1 MGKISV
7 LEILN
12 NIPKSS
18 EGDIVSDVVKFNSNG
33 VVFFAY
39 QSDII
44 ADEKGEGI
52 ISLLTDAGFGM
63 IRMCNPSYDHDMEVM
78 YERYTNGADV
88 MAPVYTILRRF
99 RRCTYCKESIESWNR
114 HVLND
119 FAVLFEKQKEF
130 SASMEADVKAED
142 SKRVSKQANK
152 KEGKHT
158 LEDYEGRQLRCYT
171 NKLKHGFNVTDF
183 QKEARFILKELSEL
197 MDAIEHNDV
206 ENLIEE
212 LGDIV
217 IFCYGIAEM
226 AHKDLDTQVFKK
238 MSINEGREYH
248 RNEHG
253 DFVRGDKT

>member
-1 MGKISV
+1 MEKNNT

-12 NIPKSS
+12 NLPKDCKEDTASS
-18 EGDIVSDVVKFNSNG
+18 IVKFNSNG

-39 QSDII
+39 QFDI
-44 ADEKGEGI
+44 ATDEKGEEI
-52 ISLLTDAGFGM
+52 LSSLKDAEFNAV
-63 IRMCNPSYDHDMEVM
+63 RMCNPSYDHDMEVM
-78 YERYTNGADV
+78 YERYVNGADV
-88 MAPVYTILRRF
+88 MAPVYTVLRRF
-99 RRCTYCKESIESWNR
+99 RRCTYCKESIESWNI

-119 FAVLFEKQKEF
+119 FAALLEKRRAF
-130 SASMEADVKAED
+130 NSSMEAIAKAED
-142 SKRVSKQANK
+142 AQRVSEQANK

-238 MSINEGREYH
+238 MAINEGRVYH

-253 DFVRGDKT
+253 DFVREDKT

>member
-1 MGKISV
+1 MEKSNT

-12 NIPKSS
+12 NLPKDCEEDTASS
-18 EGDIVSDVVKFNSNG
+18 IVKFNSNG

-39 QSDII
+39 QFDIA
-44 ADEKGEGI
+44 ADEKGEEI
-52 ISLLTDAGFGM
+52 LSFLKDAEFDAV
-63 IRMCNPSYDHDMEVM
+63 RMCNPSYDQDMEVM
-78 YERYTNGADV
+78 YERYVNGADV
-88 MAPVYTILRRF
+88 MAPVCTILKRF
-99 RRCTYCKESIESWNR
+99 RKCTYCKESIESWNR

-119 FAVLFEKQKEF
+119 FAVLFEKQKAF
-130 SASMEADVKAED
+130 SASMEAED
-142 SKRVSKQANK
+142 SQRVS
-152 KEGKHT
+152 KHT

-238 MSINEGREYH
+238 MSINEGRVYH

-253 DFVRGDKT
+253 DFVREDKT

>member
-7 LEILN
+7 IEILS

-18 EGDIVSDVVKFNSNG
+18 VGDIVSDVVKFNSNG

-44 ADEKGEGI
+44 ADEKGEDI
-52 ISLLTDAGFGM
+52 LSLLTEAGFDM
-63 IRMCNPSYDHDMEVM
+63 VRMCDPYYDHDMEVM

-88 MAPVYTILRRF
+88 MAPVYTILKRF
-99 RRCTYCKESIESWNR
+99 RKCTYCKESIEQWNKNI
-114 HVLND
+114 LDD
-119 FAVLFEKQKEF
+119 FAVLFEKQKVF

-142 SKRVSKQANK
+142 SQRVSK
-152 KEGKHT
+152 HT
-158 LEDYEGRQLRCYT
+158 IEDYEGRQLRCYT

-238 MSINEGREYH
+238 MAINEGRVYH

-253 DFVRGDKT
+253 DFVREDKT

>member
-1 MGKISV
+1 MEKSNT

-12 NIPKSS
+12 NLPKDC
-18 EGDIVSDVVKFNSNG
+18 EGDTASSIVKFNSNG

-39 QSDII
+39 QFDIA
-44 ADEKGEGI
+44 ADEKGEEI
-52 ISLLTDAGFGM
+52 LSFLKDAEFDAV
-63 IRMCNPSYDHDMEVM
+63 RMCNPSYDQDMEVL
-78 YERYTNGADV
+78 YGRYVDGADV
-88 MAPVYTILRRF
+88 MAPVYTILKRF
-99 RRCTYCKESIESWNR
+99 RKCTYCKESIESWNR

-119 FAVLFEKQKEF
+119 FAVLFEKQKAF

-142 SKRVSKQANK
+142 SQRVS
-152 KEGKHT
+152 KHT

-238 MSINEGREYH
+238 MSINEGRVYH

-253 DFVRGDKT
+253 DFVREDKT

>member
-18 EGDIVSDVVKFNSNG
+18 EGDIVSNVVKFNSNG

-44 ADEKGEGI
+44 ADEKGEEI
-52 ISLLTDAGFGM
+52 LSFLKDAEFDAV
-63 IRMCNPSYDHDMEVM
+63 RMCDPYYDHDMEVM
-78 YERYTNGADV
+78 YERYTNGEDV
-88 MAPVYTILRRF
+88 MAPVYTILKRF
-99 RRCTYCKESIESWNR
+99 RKCTYCKESIEQWNKNI
-114 HVLND
+114 LDD
-119 FAVLFEKQKEF
+119 FAVLFAKQKAF
-130 SASMEADVKAED
+130 SASMEADAKAED
-142 SKRVSKQANK
+142 SQRVS
-152 KEGKHT
+152 KHT

-238 MSINEGREYH
+238 MSINEGRVYH

-253 DFVRGDKT
+253 DFVREDKT

>member
-18 EGDIVSDVVKFNSNG
+18 EGDIVSNVVKFNSNG

-44 ADEKGEGI
+44 ADEKGEEI
-52 ISLLTDAGFGM
+52 LSFLKDAEFNAV
-63 IRMCNPSYDHDMEVM
+63 RMCDPYYDHDMEVM

-88 MAPVYTILRRF
+88 MAPVYTILKRF
-99 RRCTYCKESIESWNR
+99 RKCTYCKESIEQWNKNI
-114 HVLND
+114 LDD
-119 FAVLFEKQKEF
+119 FAVLFAKQKAF
-130 SASMEADVKAED
+130 SDSMEADVKAED
-142 SKRVSKQANK
+142 SQRVS
-152 KEGKHT
+152 KHT

-238 MSINEGREYH
+238 MSINEGRVYH

-253 DFVRGDKT
+253 DFVREDKT

>member
-1 MGKISV
+1 MGKISTI
-7 LEILN
+7 EILN

-18 EGDIVSDVVKFNSNG
+18 EGDIASDVVKFNSNG

-52 ISLLTDAGFGM
+52 ISLLTDAGFDM
-63 IRMCNPSYDHDMEVM
+63 VRMCDPSYDHDMEVM
-78 YERYTNGADV
+78 YERYVNGADV
-88 MAPVYTILRRF
+88 MAPVCTILKRF
-99 RRCTYCKESIESWNR
+99 RRCAYCKESIEQWNKR
-114 HVLND
+114 ILDD
-119 FAVLFEKQKEF
+119 FAVLFEKQKAF
-130 SASMEADVKAED
+130 SASMEADAKAED
-142 SKRVSKQANK
+142 SQRVS
-152 KEGKHT
+152 KHT
-158 LEDYEGRQLRCYT
+158 LEDYKGRQLRCYT

-238 MSINEGREYH
+238 MAINEGRVYH

-253 DFVRGDKT
+253 DFVREDKA

>member
-18 EGDIVSDVVKFNSNG
+18 EGDIVSNVVKFNSNG

-44 ADEKGEGI
+44 ADEKGEEI
-52 ISLLTDAGFGM
+52 LSLLTDAGFDM
-63 IRMCNPSYDHDMEVM
+63 VRMCDPYYDHDMEVM

-88 MAPVYTILRRF
+88 MAPVYTILKRF
-99 RRCTYCKESIESWNR
+99 RKCTYCKESIEQWNKNI
-114 HVLND
+114 LDD
-119 FAVLFEKQKEF
+119 FAVLFAKQKAF
-130 SASMEADVKAED
+130 SDSMEADAKAED
-142 SKRVSKQANK
+142 SQRVS
-152 KEGKHT
+152 KHT

-238 MSINEGREYH
+238 MSINEGRVYH

-253 DFVRGDKT
+253 DFVREDKT

>member
-1 MGKISV
+1 MGKSNT

-12 NIPKSS
+12 NLPKDCEEDTASS
-18 EGDIVSDVVKFNSNG
+18 IVKFNSNG

-39 QSDII
+39 QFDIA
-44 ADEKGEGI
+44 ADEKGEEI
-52 ISLLTDAGFGM
+52 LSFLNDAEFNAV
-63 IRMCNPSYDHDMEVM
+63 RMCNPAYDQDMEVM
-78 YERYTNGADV
+78 YGRYFNGADV
-88 MAPVYTILRRF
+88 MAPVCNILKRF
-99 RRCTYCKESIESWNR
+99 RKCAYCKESIESWNR

-119 FAVLFEKQKEF
+119 FAVLFEKQKVF
-130 SASMEADVKAED
+130 SASMEADAKAED
-142 SKRVSKQANK
+142 SQSVS
-152 KEGKHT
+152 KHT

-238 MSINEGREYH
+238 MAINEGRVYH

-253 DFVRGDKT
+253 DFVREDKT

>member
-1 MGKISV
+1 MEKNNT

-18 EGDIVSDVVKFNSNG
+18 EGDIVSNVVKFNSNG

-44 ADEKGEGI
+44 ADEKGEEI
-52 ISLLTDAGFGM
+52 LSLLTDAGFDM
-63 IRMCNPSYDHDMEVM
+63 VRMCDPYYDHDMEVM

-88 MAPVYTILRRF
+88 MAPVYTILKRF
-99 RRCTYCKESIESWNR
+99 RKCTYCKESIEQWNKNI
-114 HVLND
+114 LDD
-119 FAVLFEKQKEF
+119 FAVLFAKQKAF
-130 SASMEADVKAED
+130 SDSMEADAKAED
-142 SKRVSKQANK
+142 SQSVSK
-152 KEGKHT
+152 HT
-158 LEDYEGRQLRCYT
+158 IEDYEGRQLRCYT

-238 MSINEGREYH
+238 MAINEGRVYH

-253 DFVRGDKT
+253 DFVREDKT

>member
-7 LEILN
+7 IEILS

-18 EGDIVSDVVKFNSNG
+18 EGDIVSNVVKFNSNG

-44 ADEKGEGI
+44 ADEKGEDI
-52 ISLLTDAGFGM
+52 LSLLTDAGFDM
-63 IRMCNPSYDHDMEVM
+63 VRMCDPYYDHDMEVM
-78 YERYTNGADV
+78 YERYTNGEDV
-88 MAPVYTILRRF
+88 MAPVYTILKRF
-99 RRCTYCKESIESWNR
+99 RKCTYCKESIEQWNKNI
-114 HVLND
+114 LDD
-119 FAVLFEKQKEF
+119 FAVLFAKQKAF
-130 SASMEADVKAED
+130 SDSMEADAKADD
-142 SKRVSKQANK
+142 SQRIS
-152 KEGKHT
+152 KHT

-238 MSINEGREYH
+238 MAINEGRVYH

-253 DFVRGDKT
+253 DFVREDKT

>member
-1 MGKISV
+1 MEKISV

-18 EGDIVSDVVKFNSNG
+18 EGDIVSNVVKFNSNG

-44 ADEKGEGI
+44 ADEKGEEI
-52 ISLLTDAGFGM
+52 LSLLTDAGFDM
-63 IRMCNPSYDHDMEVM
+63 VRMCDPYYDHDMEVM

-88 MAPVYTILRRF
+88 MAPVYTILKRF
-99 RRCTYCKESIESWNR
+99 RKCTYCKESIEQWNKNI
-114 HVLND
+114 LDD
-119 FAVLFEKQKEF
+119 FAVLFAKQKAF
-130 SASMEADVKAED
+130 SDSMEADAKAED
-142 SKRVSKQANK
+142 SQRVS
-152 KEGKHT
+152 KHT

-238 MSINEGREYH
+238 MAINEGRVYH

-253 DFVRGDKT
+253 DFVREDKT